1 MKKLLVSALL
11 AALCIPAHIMAGGL
25 VTNTNQSA
33 SFIRKPVQDAVID
46 VTGTYYN
53 PAGLAFLENGFH
65 LSLNNQSVSQ
75 TRTINSTFPNLGR
88 KDFEGTVSAPLFPT
102 VYAVYKTGN
111 LALSLGFN
119 PIGGGG
125 SANFEDGL
133 PSFEQRVAVLPAM
146 LSAQGIA
153 TSEYSMD
160 AAFNA
165 SSIYWGFQ
173 VNGSYA
179 VNDVLSFS
187 LGLRYV
193 MANNTYEGN
202 LSRIM
207 VNPNMQA
214 FGANYNGTNMVLASA
229 FFTDAAATLTGWNAG
244 SLQYAGAIQ
253 NIISLD
259 AANALVNLAEATSV
273 GLNDTQIAQIQ
284 GLLMAAGQDP
294 SNIATMN
301 LITAQ
306 TILNLAAP
314 GFAEKAV
321 AMGVYANETSD
332 KKLEASQSGSGISP
346 IVGMNIKFNDD
357 LNFAV
362 KYEHKASITLTNA
375 TTIDD
380 VNMFPNNAEVAAD
393 MPSLLS
399 MGLSYRATSAL
410 RLSTGF
416 HYYFDKNADY
426 GKSLPND
433 QIIDKNFWE
442 AAAGLEYYIGSGLS
456 LSAGYLRT
464 QTGVNDKYH
473 SDMSH
478 SLSTNSI
485 GGGLKYMVTPNI
497 GINAGFMTTMYEGYT
512 KAFGDPASSVSPSY
526 NETYNRKAMT
536 FAIGV
541 DFKL

>member
-1 MKKLLVSALL
+1 MKKLLVTALL
-11 AALCIPAHIMAGGL
+11 AALFIPAQIMAGGL

-75 TRTINSTFPNLGR
+75 TRTINSTFPVWES

-125 SANFEDGL
+125 SANFESGL
-133 PSFEQRVAVLPAM
+133 PSFEQRVAVLPGM
-146 LSAQGIA
+146 MTAQGIA

-173 VNGSYA
+173 INGSYA

-187 LGLRYV
+187 VGLRYV

-229 FFTDAAATLTGWNAG
+229 FFTDAAATLTGWNIG
-244 SLQYAGAIQ
+244 SVQYAGALQ
-253 NIISLD
+253 NLINLN
-259 AANALVNLAEATSV
+259 AANALVNLSDATTVGLEAT
-273 GLNDTQIAQIQ
+273 QITQIQ
-284 GLLMAAGQDP
+284 GLLMAAGQNPAD
-294 SNIATMN
+294 IATMN
-301 LITAQ
+301 LITAK
-306 TILNLAAP
+306 TILDIAAP
-314 GFAEKAV
+314 GFAENAV
-321 AMGVYANETSD
+321 AMNAYANETSD
-332 KKLEASQSGSGISP
+332 KKLEATQSGSGISP

-362 KYEHKASITLTNA
+362 KYEHKASITLTNS

-399 MGLSYRATSAL
+399 MGLSYRATPAL

-442 AAAGLEYYIGSGLS
+442 AAAGLEYS
-456 LSAGYLRT
+456 LTRDLLVSAGYLRT

-485 GGGLKYMVTPNI
+485 GAGLKYMITPNI
-497 GINAGFMTTMYEGYT
+497 GVNAGFMTTMYEGYT
-512 KAFGDPASSVSPSY
+512 KAFSVQTISY
-526 NETYNRKAMT
+526 DETYNRKAMT